1 MGDEPPNAALVHAV
15 CSYAGCVVPFTSPS
29 SLKNKAV
36 EGEMFNKTALKIRAL
51 EQSDSGVYRAWI
63 KLHLDVVENQ
73 SFNLSVYSE
82 RLQSRLVPVP
92 GIQHQLLSLTTQG
105 CNVTLW
111 CWVPAGSD
119 AEAIWQLSSS
129 PRTPWGQLCE
139 DSQTLCLAM
148 PASTFN
154 SSYTCVARNPIQ
166 EKNTSIPLDALCQQ
180 GTPDWW
186 RWHMCL
192 GPLAMGVGALLNI
205 IWLRRK
211 KRRKKAAK
219 GGGCYWVKAMS
230 SQPGLLSKQSWE
242 RGNQLFSFAVAL
254 PACLPLP
261 ALPGPGWLHH
271 LLPRIPAPLGS
282 LPPAPL
288 SIAALTS
295 PSSKD
300 ALSEPFYAEIQRRT
314 PPRDA

>member
-36 EGEMFNKTALKIRAL
+36 EGEVLYPNKTVKEIEWSFSMFNKTALKIRAL

-73 SFNLSVYSE
+73 SFNLSVY
-82 RLQSRLVPVP
+82 RLVPVP

-219 GGGCYWVKAMS
+219 G
-230 SQPGLLSKQSWE
+230 
-242 RGNQLFSFAVAL
+242 
-254 PACLPLP
+254 
-261 ALPGPGWLHH
+261 
-271 LLPRIPAPLGS
+271 
-282 LPPAPL
+282 
-288 SIAALTS
+288 AALTS